1 MMDRPRPG
9 WVFSSATSSTASPR
23 SRIEFC
29 QASASCRVLETTYL
43 VAVFMRVVNGLPSVR
58 RPHAV
63 MKSCQVRRRNSMSPG
78 LAMALAIS
86 WPITSSWYRWPQPP
100 YLKPPRVS
108 SSRRPRPCTTPS
120 RVIHIVTVT
129 ERMTCS
135 LPCRGPPYAA
145 LSPLDERPQAKS
157 TRHVCPGGYA
167 GHVTDPGFPPP
178 GVESPPVSPS
188 ESQAAAR
195 PDDLAVTAQRCAAQL
210 LGGDP
215 AGSAEEVAGRLLAIQ
230 AQDLR
235 GARLTVRARS
245 AGLSASDVDAAL
257 TRRRSLIVTWL
268 NRGTLHLVCSEDY
281 WWLHRLTNPQLRTGN
296 SRRLAQEGVPPEDA
310 ERAVATVQAALAT
323 AGPLT
328 RSQLRE
334 RVAAAGVRT
343 EGQAMV
349 HILAL
354 ASIRGLIVRGQVTGR
369 DQAFV
374 LVQDWLGPPP
384 PTMSR
389 EAALGEL
396 ARRYLAGHAPAADR
410 DLAQWAGIGLRD
422 ARLGLAR
429 CHAIQR
435 EDGLAELP
443 ANRQRA
449 AGQLP
454 PPRLLGAFEPLL
466 LGWASRDPIVGPYRQ
481 IVTVNGL
488 FRPFALADGRA
499 VATWNIASGK
509 VALTPFAP
517 LDTRTQAALAADAA
531 DVMRF
536 LGQ

>member
-1 MMDRPRPG
+1 M
-9 WVFSSATSSTASPR
+9 
-23 SRIEFC
+23 
-29 QASASCRVLETTYL
+29 
-43 VAVFMRVVNGLPSVR
+43 
-58 RPHAV
+58 
-63 MKSCQVRRRNSMSPG
+63 
-78 LAMALAIS
+78 
-86 WPITSSWYRWPQPP
+86 
-100 YLKPPRVS
+100 
-108 SSRRPRPCTTPS
+108 
-120 RVIHIVTVT
+120 
-129 ERMTCS
+129 
-135 LPCRGPPYAA
+135 
-145 LSPLDERPQAKS
+145 
-157 TRHVCPGGYA
+157 
-167 GHVTDPGFPPP
+167 
-178 GVESPPVSPS
+178 SPS

-195 PDDLAVTAQRCAAQL
+195 PGDLAVTAERCAAQL
-210 LGGDP
+210 LGGNP

-323 AGPLT
+323 DGPLT

-354 ASIRGLIVRGQVTGR
+354 ASILGLIVRGPVTGR

-374 LVQDWLGPPP
+374 PVQDWLGPPP
-384 PTMSR
+384 PAIGR
-389 EAALGEL
+389 EVALGEL

-429 CHAIQR
+429 CGAIQR
-435 EDGLAELP
+435 EEGLAELP
-443 ANRQRA
+443 ANRLRA
-449 AGQLP
+449 VRLLP
-454 PPRLLGAFEPLL
+454 PPLLLGAFEPLL
-466 LGWASRDPIVGPYRQ
+466 LGWASRDPIVGPHRR

-488 FRPFALADGRA
+488 FRPFALAGGRA
-499 VATWNIASGK
+499 VATWSIAGGK
-509 VALTPFAP
+509 VTLAPFAP
-517 LDTRTQAALAADAA
+517 LDTRTQAALAADAV

-536 LGQ
+536 LGPGS